1 MKVILTATMR
11 LIYLR
16 GFTGIFLLALLLG
29 CNRSLVPDAKL
40 RDVFYA
46 NREDF
51 NKLLSMSQQDFKL
64 IRISSDLTLMN
75 SDAGVQRNV
84 GLSEERREEYQFLFN
99 KLGLSGGLER
109 PQDLP
114 SAILFY
120 AHCEG
125 SAINADCIGFAYSE
139 KPLSPV
145 ERSLDKM
152 RPGTV
157 FEELGPQWYLFR
169 WVS

>member
-1 MKVILTATMR
+1 MKGILTVTIRVR
-11 LIYLR
+11 LL
-16 GFTGIFLLALLLG
+16 GLTAFLLLALLLG
-29 CNRSLVPDAKL
+29 CNRALVPDARL
-40 RDVFYA
+40 REMFYA

-51 NKLLSMSQQDFKL
+51 NKLISMSQQDERL
-64 IRISSDLTLMN
+64 VRISSDLTLMQTD
-75 SDAGVQRNV
+75 SGVKRNV
-84 GLSEERREEYQFLFN
+84 GLSEERRQEYQLLFN

-109 PQDLP
+109 PQDFP

-125 SAINADCIGFAYSE
+125 SAIDADCKGFAYSE
-139 KPLSPV
+139 RPLSPI
-145 ERSLDKM
+145 EQSLDRM

-157 FEELGPQWYLFR
+157 FEQIGPHWYLFR